1 MIVTIIVTGI
11 FFGFCYLFIF
21 SIIQDIFMTNFLYC
35 FRCYV
40 IYCLPTLKFLDST
53 PVTRAEEE
61 EAILRGKY
69 FRIVKPIVLQTV
81 SLSVN

>member
-1 MIVTIIVTGI
+1 M
-11 FFGFCYLFIF
+11 
-21 SIIQDIFMTNFLYC
+21 FMTNFLYC